1 MLAREGGAS
10 GQLPT
15 AAPSCPNT
23 SGGRALQPEPPGRL
37 VARPT
42 VLREIARSAAKLM
55 EAKLVGVWVAD
66 ERART
71 LELRALSDNRLLAFR
86 VT

>member
-1 MLAREGGAS
+1 
-10 GQLPT
+10 
-15 AAPSCPNT
+15 
-23 SGGRALQPEPPGRL
+23 
-37 VARPT
+37 
-42 VLREIARSAAKLM
+42 M

>member
-1 MLAREGGAS
+1 MASSRQRLHRVRTPRAGAPFS
-10 GQLPT
+10 L
-15 AAPSCPNT
+15 N
-23 SGGRALQPEPPGRL
+23 LL
-37 VARPT
+37 VASSLDVPT